1 MAKKNFLYVLPLLT
15 LLSVSPAE
23 LLEHKTSRSPASA
36 EVEVIE
42 EKDQQEEKL
51 EEKKFARFEAMI
63 SQVDPNNLLI
73 VESVTKESVIQK
85 AESLQAQIQQ
95 EAEKFNKDATDKEE
109 IKLQREN
116 IESLVVDAVI
126 FDKEVAVLDEQQ
138 ALDEESKEKLLLA
151 GDAHKEQLESL
162 IAELENNEE
171 ILDIEPPQLADAEE
185 PKEEVVE
192 EDKKEEEAP
201 KVASEDK
208 KEDEKVEE
216 KKEEEI
222 CAASEQ
228 VKVLTAQVEKLME
241 EQNLILQAM
250 LNLTQVM
257 INMSQ
262 NMQPQ
267 QQSYFPMPQTAYQ
280 YHAPMSQGNW
290 VYYPQGF
297 NPQQS
302 FYPNQAYSAPQQQMQ
317 QPQQQLP
324 QGQFQ
329 NNWSLQPSQN
339 FQFNQTPQTQI
350 EVGQFGLGQ
359 AQPMNSFNF
368 SSNTPMLG
376 ML

>member
-42 EKDQQEEKL
+42 EKEEKL

-63 SQVDPNNLLI
+63 SQIDPSNLLI
-73 VESVTKESVIQK
+73 VESITKESVIEK
-85 AESLQAQIQQ
+85 AESLQAQIKQ

-109 IKLQREN
+109 IKLQRES

-126 FDKEVAVLDEQQ
+126 FDKEVAVLDEQE

-151 GDAHKEQLESL
+151 GDSHKEQLELL

-171 ILDIEPPQLADAEE
+171 ILDIDPPKLADAEE
-185 PKEEVVE
+185 PKEEVE
-192 EDKKEEEAP
+192 EKKEEEEAP
-201 KVASEDK
+201 KVAIEDVKEEEKVEDK
-208 KEDEKVEE
+208 KEEV
-216 KKEEEI
+216 

-257 INMSQ
+257 LNMSQ
-262 NMQPQ
+262 NMQQ
-267 QQSYFPMPQTAYQ
+267 QQPYFPMPQTAYQ

-302 FYPNQAYSAPQQQMQ
+302 FYPNQAYSSPQQQ

-329 NNWSLQPSQN
+329 NNNWNLQPSPN
-339 FQFNQTPQTQI
+339 FQFNQAPQMPI
-350 EVGQFGLGQ
+350 EVGQFGLNQ
-359 AQPMNSFNF
+359 PQPMNSFNF
-368 SSNTPMLG
+368 SSNSLPMLG